1 MEILP
6 TALKDFKNYYNSH
19 WAELLGLACFFGG
32 ILISLLIDKLIPED
46 VNPHEPKEDLS
57 ELKICPLPQKGQ
69 NPPKFHPGEKLHQIN
84 TKALKR
90 TGIFTALAIAI
101 HNFPEGFATFIS
113 SLDNLTL
120 GIAIAIAVAIHNI
133 PEGLAVSLPIYHAT
147 GDKKKAFIYSAL
159 SGFAEPLGAFVG
171 ALILLPFIGDLT
183 LAISFAV
190 IAGIMVFISLDELL
204 PAAKTYDKAH
214 DSLYGLI
221 AGMAIMALSL
231 NLLAAKTSPRLL
243 NTRTT
248 SPFFIPSFFASL
260 ELIKIGSLEYMG
272 TLLVICKY
280 PEHLRFFLGRYEA
293 KHQRFLLSIP
303 HLVSAMPIFREE
315 FYPFC
320 PIHH

>member
-1 MEILP
+1 MTLFAGFSTAIGSIIAFFSRKDDLRVLSLGLGFSAGVMIYISFMEILP

-84 TKALKR
+84 TKALKH

-231 NLLAAKTSPRLL
+231 NLL
-243 NTRTT
+243 
-248 SPFFIPSFFASL
+248 
-260 ELIKIGSLEYMG
+260 EY
-272 TLLVICKY
+272 
-280 PEHLRFFLGRYEA
+280 
-293 KHQRFLLSIP
+293 
-303 HLVSAMPIFREE
+303 
-315 FYPFC
+315 
-320 PIHH
+320 

>member
-1 MEILP
+1 MLLTLFAGFSTAIGSIIAFFSRKDDLRVLSLGLGFSAGVMIYISFMEILP
-6 TALKDFKNYYNSH
+6 TALKDFKNHYDSH

-204 PAAKTYDKAH
+204 PAAKTYDKTH

-231 NLLAAKTSPRLL
+231 NLL
-243 NTRTT
+243 
-248 SPFFIPSFFASL
+248 
-260 ELIKIGSLEYMG
+260 G
-272 TLLVICKY
+272 
-280 PEHLRFFLGRYEA
+280 
-293 KHQRFLLSIP
+293 Q
-303 HLVSAMPIFREE
+303 
-315 FYPFC
+315 
-320 PIHH
+320 

>member
-1 MEILP
+1 MQFTFEQIFIAMLLTLFAGFSTAIGSIIAFFSRKDDLRVLSLGLGFSAGVMIYISFMEILP

-147 GDKKKAFIYSAL
+147 GDKKKAFIYSTL
-159 SGFAEPLGAFVG
+159 SGFAEPLGAFFG

-183 LAISFAV
+183 LAISFAIV
-190 IAGIMVFISLDELL
+190 AGIMIFISLDELL

-231 NLLAAKTSPRLL
+231 NLL
-243 NTRTT
+243 
-248 SPFFIPSFFASL
+248 
-260 ELIKIGSLEYMG
+260 G
-272 TLLVICKY
+272 
-280 PEHLRFFLGRYEA
+280 
-293 KHQRFLLSIP
+293 Q
-303 HLVSAMPIFREE
+303 
-315 FYPFC
+315 
-320 PIHH
+320 

>member
-1 MEILP
+1 LLTLFAGFSTAIGSIIAFFSRKDDLRVLSLGLGFSAGVMIYISFMEILP

-19 WAELLGLACFFGG
+19 WAELLGMACFFGG

-221 AGMAIMALSL
+221 AGMMIMALSL
-231 NLLAAKTSPRLL
+231 NLL
-243 NTRTT
+243 
-248 SPFFIPSFFASL
+248 
-260 ELIKIGSLEYMG
+260 EY
-272 TLLVICKY
+272 
-280 PEHLRFFLGRYEA
+280 
-293 KHQRFLLSIP
+293 
-303 HLVSAMPIFREE
+303 
-315 FYPFC
+315 
-320 PIHH
+320 

>member
-1 MEILP
+1 MQFTFEQIFIAMLLTLFSGFSTAIGSTIAFFSRKDDLRVLSLGLGFSAGVMIYISFMEILP
-6 TALKDFKNYYNSH
+6 TALKDFKNHYDSH

-133 PEGLAVSLPIYHAT
+133 PEGLAVSLPIYHVT

-159 SGFAEPLGAFVG
+159 SGLAEPLGAFVG

-231 NLLAAKTSPRLL
+231 NLL
-243 NTRTT
+243 
-248 SPFFIPSFFASL
+248 
-260 ELIKIGSLEYMG
+260 G
-272 TLLVICKY
+272 
-280 PEHLRFFLGRYEA
+280 
-293 KHQRFLLSIP
+293 Q
-303 HLVSAMPIFREE
+303 
-315 FYPFC
+315 
-320 PIHH
+320 

>member
-1 MEILP
+1 MFIAMLLTLFAGFSTAIGSIIAFFSRKDDLRVLSLGLGFSAGVMIYISFMEILP
-6 TALKDFKNYYNSH
+6 TALKDFKNHYDSH

-32 ILISLLIDKLIPED
+32 ILMSLLIDKLIPED

-159 SGFAEPLGAFVG
+159 SGLAEPLGAFVG

-221 AGMAIMALSL
+221 VGMAIMALSL
-231 NLLAAKTSPRLL
+231 NLL
-243 NTRTT
+243 
-248 SPFFIPSFFASL
+248 
-260 ELIKIGSLEYMG
+260 G
-272 TLLVICKY
+272 
-280 PEHLRFFLGRYEA
+280 
-293 KHQRFLLSIP
+293 Q
-303 HLVSAMPIFREE
+303 
-315 FYPFC
+315 
-320 PIHH
+320 

>member
-1 MEILP
+1 MQFTFEQIFIAMLLTLFAGFSTAIGSIIAFFSRKDDLRVLSLGLGFSAGVMIYISFMEILP
-6 TALKDFKNYYNSH
+6 TALKDFKNHYNSH

-221 AGMAIMALSL
+221 LGMAIMALSL
-231 NLLAAKTSPRLL
+231 NLL
-243 NTRTT
+243 
-248 SPFFIPSFFASL
+248 
-260 ELIKIGSLEYMG
+260 G
-272 TLLVICKY
+272 
-280 PEHLRFFLGRYEA
+280 
-293 KHQRFLLSIP
+293 Q
-303 HLVSAMPIFREE
+303 
-315 FYPFC
+315 
-320 PIHH
+320 

>member
-1 MEILP
+1 MLLTLFAGFSTAIGSIIAFFSRKDDLRVLSLGLGFSAGVMIYISFMEILP
-6 TALKDFKNYYNSH
+6 TALKDFKNHYDSH

-46 VNPHEPKEDLS
+46 VNPHEPKKDLS

-221 AGMAIMALSL
+221 LGMAIMALSL
-231 NLLAAKTSPRLL
+231 NLL
-243 NTRTT
+243 
-248 SPFFIPSFFASL
+248 
-260 ELIKIGSLEYMG
+260 G
-272 TLLVICKY
+272 
-280 PEHLRFFLGRYEA
+280 
-293 KHQRFLLSIP
+293 Q
-303 HLVSAMPIFREE
+303 
-315 FYPFC
+315 
-320 PIHH
+320 

>member
-1 MEILP
+1 MQFTFEQIFIAMLLTLFAGFSTAIGSIIAFFSRKDDLRVLSLGLGFSAGVMIYISFMEILP
-6 TALKDFKNYYNSH
+6 TALKDFKNHYDSH

-101 HNFPEGFATFIS
+101 HNFPEGLATFIS

-231 NLLAAKTSPRLL
+231 NLL
-243 NTRTT
+243 
-248 SPFFIPSFFASL
+248 
-260 ELIKIGSLEYMG
+260 G
-272 TLLVICKY
+272 
-280 PEHLRFFLGRYEA
+280 
-293 KHQRFLLSIP
+293 Q
-303 HLVSAMPIFREE
+303 
-315 FYPFC
+315 
-320 PIHH
+320 

>member
-1 MEILP
+1 QFTFEQIFIAMLLTLFAGFSTAIGSIIAFFSRKDDLRVLSLGLGFSAGVMIYISFMEILP
-6 TALKDFKNYYNSH
+6 TALKDFKNHYDSH

-231 NLLAAKTSPRLL
+231 NLL
-243 NTRTT
+243 
-248 SPFFIPSFFASL
+248 
-260 ELIKIGSLEYMG
+260 G
-272 TLLVICKY
+272 
-280 PEHLRFFLGRYEA
+280 
-293 KHQRFLLSIP
+293 Q
-303 HLVSAMPIFREE
+303 
-315 FYPFC
+315 
-320 PIHH
+320 

>member
-1 MEILP
+1 MLLTLFAGFSTAIGSIIAFFSRKDDLRVLSLGLGFSAGVMIYISFMEILP

-231 NLLAAKTSPRLL
+231 NLL
-243 NTRTT
+243 
-248 SPFFIPSFFASL
+248 
-260 ELIKIGSLEYMG
+260 EY
-272 TLLVICKY
+272 
-280 PEHLRFFLGRYEA
+280 
-293 KHQRFLLSIP
+293 
-303 HLVSAMPIFREE
+303 
-315 FYPFC
+315 
-320 PIHH
+320 

>member
-1 MEILP
+1 MQFTFEQIFIAMLLTLFAGFSTAIGSIIAFFSRKDDLRVLSLGLGFSAGVMIYISFMEILP
-6 TALKDFKNYYNSH
+6 TALKDFKNHYDSH

-69 NPPKFHPGEKLHQIN
+69 NPLKFHPGEKLHQIN
-84 TKALKR
+84 TKALKH

-221 AGMAIMALSL
+221 AGMMIMALSL
-231 NLLAAKTSPRLL
+231 NLL
-243 NTRTT
+243 
-248 SPFFIPSFFASL
+248 
-260 ELIKIGSLEYMG
+260 EY
-272 TLLVICKY
+272 
-280 PEHLRFFLGRYEA
+280 
-293 KHQRFLLSIP
+293 
-303 HLVSAMPIFREE
+303 
-315 FYPFC
+315 
-320 PIHH
+320 

>member
-1 MEILP
+1 MQFTFEQIFIAMLLTLFAGFSTAIGSIIAFFSRKDDLRVLSLGLGFSAGVMIYISFMEILP
-6 TALKDFKNYYNSH
+6 TALKDFKNHYDSH
-19 WAELLGLACFFGG
+19 WAEFLGLACFFGG

-221 AGMAIMALSL
+221 AGMMIMALSL
-231 NLLAAKTSPRLL
+231 NLL
-243 NTRTT
+243 
-248 SPFFIPSFFASL
+248 
-260 ELIKIGSLEYMG
+260 EY
-272 TLLVICKY
+272 
-280 PEHLRFFLGRYEA
+280 
-293 KHQRFLLSIP
+293 
-303 HLVSAMPIFREE
+303 
-315 FYPFC
+315 
-320 PIHH
+320 

>member
-1 MEILP
+1 MQFTFEQIFIAMLLTLFAGFSTAIGSIIAFFSRKDDLRVLSLGLGFSAGVMIYISFMEILP
-6 TALKDFKNYYNSH
+6 TALKDFKNHYDSH

-159 SGFAEPLGAFVG
+159 SGLAEPLGAFVG

-221 AGMAIMALSL
+221 VGMPIMALSL
-231 NLLAAKTSPRLL
+231 NLL
-243 NTRTT
+243 
-248 SPFFIPSFFASL
+248 
-260 ELIKIGSLEYMG
+260 G
-272 TLLVICKY
+272 
-280 PEHLRFFLGRYEA
+280 
-293 KHQRFLLSIP
+293 Q
-303 HLVSAMPIFREE
+303 
-315 FYPFC
+315 
-320 PIHH
+320 

>member
-1 MEILP
+1 MQFTFEQIFIAMLLTLFAGFSTAIGSIIAFFSRKNDLRVLSLGLGFSAGVMIYISFMEILP
-6 TALKDFKNYYNSH
+6 TALKDFKNYYDSH

-204 PAAKTYDKAH
+204 PAAKTYDKTH

-231 NLLAAKTSPRLL
+231 NLL
-243 NTRTT
+243 
-248 SPFFIPSFFASL
+248 
-260 ELIKIGSLEYMG
+260 G
-272 TLLVICKY
+272 
-280 PEHLRFFLGRYEA
+280 
-293 KHQRFLLSIP
+293 Q
-303 HLVSAMPIFREE
+303 
-315 FYPFC
+315 
-320 PIHH
+320 

>member
-1 MEILP
+1 MQFTFEQIFIAMLLTLFAGCSTAIGSISACFSRKDDLSVLSLGLGFSAGVMIYICFMEILP

-19 WAELLGLACFFGG
+19 WAELLGMACFFGG

-231 NLLAAKTSPRLL
+231 NLL
-243 NTRTT
+243 
-248 SPFFIPSFFASL
+248 
-260 ELIKIGSLEYMG
+260 G
-272 TLLVICKY
+272 
-280 PEHLRFFLGRYEA
+280 
-293 KHQRFLLSIP
+293 Q
-303 HLVSAMPIFREE
+303 
-315 FYPFC
+315 
-320 PIHH
+320 

>member
-1 MEILP
+1 MQFTFEQIFIAMLLTLFAGFSTAIGSIIAFFSRKDDLRVLSLGLGSSAGVMIYISFMEILP

-221 AGMAIMALSL
+221 AGMMIMALSL
-231 NLLAAKTSPRLL
+231 NLL
-243 NTRTT
+243 
-248 SPFFIPSFFASL
+248 
-260 ELIKIGSLEYMG
+260 EY
-272 TLLVICKY
+272 
-280 PEHLRFFLGRYEA
+280 
-293 KHQRFLLSIP
+293 
-303 HLVSAMPIFREE
+303 
-315 FYPFC
+315 
-320 PIHH
+320 

>member
-1 MEILP
+1 MQFTFEQIFIAMLLTLFAGFSTAIGSIIAFFSRKDDLRVLSLGLGFSAGVMIYISFMEILP
-6 TALKDFKNYYNSH
+6 TALKDFKNHYDSH

-32 ILISLLIDKLIPED
+32 ILMSLLIDKLISED

-159 SGFAEPLGAFVG
+159 SGLAEPLGAFVG

-221 AGMAIMALSL
+221 VGMAIMALSL
-231 NLLAAKTSPRLL
+231 NLL
-243 NTRTT
+243 
-248 SPFFIPSFFASL
+248 
-260 ELIKIGSLEYMG
+260 G
-272 TLLVICKY
+272 
-280 PEHLRFFLGRYEA
+280 
-293 KHQRFLLSIP
+293 Q
-303 HLVSAMPIFREE
+303 
-315 FYPFC
+315 
-320 PIHH
+320 

>member
-1 MEILP
+1 MQFTFEQIFIAMLLTLFAGFSTAIGSIIAFFSRKDDLRVLSLGLGFSAGVMIYISFMEILP

-19 WAELLGLACFFGG
+19 WAELLGMACFFGG

-221 AGMAIMALSL
+221 VGMAIMALSL
-231 NLLAAKTSPRLL
+231 NLL
-243 NTRTT
+243 
-248 SPFFIPSFFASL
+248 
-260 ELIKIGSLEYMG
+260 G
-272 TLLVICKY
+272 
-280 PEHLRFFLGRYEA
+280 
-293 KHQRFLLSIP
+293 Q
-303 HLVSAMPIFREE
+303 
-315 FYPFC
+315 
-320 PIHH
+320 

>member
-1 MEILP
+1 MQFTFEQIFIAILLTLFAGFSTAIGSIIAFFSRKDDLRVLSLGLGFSAGVMIYISFMEILP
-6 TALKDFKNYYNSH
+6 TALKDFKNHYDSH

-69 NPPKFHPGEKLHQIN
+69 NPPKFHPGEKLHQVN

-120 GIAIAIAVAIHNI
+120 GVAIAIAVAIHNI

-231 NLLAAKTSPRLL
+231 NLL
-243 NTRTT
+243 
-248 SPFFIPSFFASL
+248 
-260 ELIKIGSLEYMG
+260 G
-272 TLLVICKY
+272 
-280 PEHLRFFLGRYEA
+280 
-293 KHQRFLLSIP
+293 Q
-303 HLVSAMPIFREE
+303 
-315 FYPFC
+315 
-320 PIHH
+320 

>member
-1 MEILP
+1 QFTFEQIFIAMLLTLFAGFSTAIGSIIAFFSRKDDLRVLSLGLGFSAGVMIYISFMEILP
-6 TALKDFKNYYNSH
+6 TALKDFKNHYDSH

-159 SGFAEPLGAFVG
+159 SGLAEPLGAFVG

-221 AGMAIMALSL
+221 VGMAIMALSL
-231 NLLAAKTSPRLL
+231 NLL
-243 NTRTT
+243 
-248 SPFFIPSFFASL
+248 
-260 ELIKIGSLEYMG
+260 G
-272 TLLVICKY
+272 
-280 PEHLRFFLGRYEA
+280 
-293 KHQRFLLSIP
+293 Q
-303 HLVSAMPIFREE
+303 
-315 FYPFC
+315 
-320 PIHH
+320 

>member
-1 MEILP
+1 MQFTFEQIFIAMLLTLFAGFSTAIGSIIAFFSRKDDLRVLSLGLGFSAGVMIYISFMEILP
-6 TALKDFKNYYNSH
+6 TALKDFKNHYDSH

-190 IAGIMVFISLDELL
+190 VAGIMVFISLDELL

-221 AGMAIMALSL
+221 VGMAIMALSL
-231 NLLAAKTSPRLL
+231 NLL
-243 NTRTT
+243 
-248 SPFFIPSFFASL
+248 
-260 ELIKIGSLEYMG
+260 G
-272 TLLVICKY
+272 
-280 PEHLRFFLGRYEA
+280 
-293 KHQRFLLSIP
+293 Q
-303 HLVSAMPIFREE
+303 
-315 FYPFC
+315 
-320 PIHH
+320 

>member
-1 MEILP
+1 MQFTFEQIFIAILLTLFAGFSTAIGSIIAFFSRKDDLRVLSLGLGFSAGVMIYISFMEILP
-6 TALKDFKNYYNSH
+6 TAFKDFKNHYDSH

-204 PAAKTYDKAH
+204 PAAKTYDKTH

-231 NLLAAKTSPRLL
+231 NLL
-243 NTRTT
+243 
-248 SPFFIPSFFASL
+248 
-260 ELIKIGSLEYMG
+260 G
-272 TLLVICKY
+272 
-280 PEHLRFFLGRYEA
+280 
-293 KHQRFLLSIP
+293 Q
-303 HLVSAMPIFREE
+303 
-315 FYPFC
+315 
-320 PIHH
+320 

>member
-1 MEILP
+1 MQFTFEQIFIAMLLTLFAGFSTAIGSIIAFFSRKDDLRVLSLGLGFSAGVMIYISFMEILP
-6 TALKDFKNYYNSH
+6 TALKDFKNHYDSH
-19 WAELLGLACFFGG
+19 WAELLGLAYFFSG

-221 AGMAIMALSL
+221 LGMAIMALSL
-231 NLLAAKTSPRLL
+231 NLL
-243 NTRTT
+243 
-248 SPFFIPSFFASL
+248 
-260 ELIKIGSLEYMG
+260 G
-272 TLLVICKY
+272 
-280 PEHLRFFLGRYEA
+280 
-293 KHQRFLLSIP
+293 Q
-303 HLVSAMPIFREE
+303 
-315 FYPFC
+315 
-320 PIHH
+320 

>member
-1 MEILP
+1 MQFTFEQIFIAMLLTLFAGFSTAIGSIIAFFSRKDDLRVLSLGLGFSAGVMIYISFMEILP
-6 TALKDFKNYYNSH
+6 TALKDFKNHYDSH

-231 NLLAAKTSPRLL
+231 NLL
-243 NTRTT
+243 
-248 SPFFIPSFFASL
+248 
-260 ELIKIGSLEYMG
+260 G
-272 TLLVICKY
+272 
-280 PEHLRFFLGRYEA
+280 
-293 KHQRFLLSIP
+293 Q
-303 HLVSAMPIFREE
+303 
-315 FYPFC
+315 
-320 PIHH
+320 

>member
-1 MEILP
+1 MQFTFEQIFIAILLTLFAGFSTAIGSTIAFFSRKDDLRVLSLGLGFSAGVMIYISFMEILP
-6 TALKDFKNYYNSH
+6 TALKDFKNHYDSH

-159 SGFAEPLGAFVG
+159 SGLAEPLGAFVG

-221 AGMAIMALSL
+221 AGMVIMALSL
-231 NLLAAKTSPRLL
+231 NLL
-243 NTRTT
+243 
-248 SPFFIPSFFASL
+248 
-260 ELIKIGSLEYMG
+260 G
-272 TLLVICKY
+272 
-280 PEHLRFFLGRYEA
+280 
-293 KHQRFLLSIP
+293 Q
-303 HLVSAMPIFREE
+303 
-315 FYPFC
+315 
-320 PIHH
+320 

>member
-1 MEILP
+1 MQFTFEQIFIAMLLTLFAGFSTAIGSIIAFFSRKDDLRVLSLGLGFSVGVMIYISFMEILP
-6 TALKDFKNYYNSH
+6 TALKDFKNHYDSH

-69 NPPKFHPGEKLHQIN
+69 NPPKFHPGEKLHQVN

-120 GIAIAIAVAIHNI
+120 GVAIAIAVAIHNI

-231 NLLAAKTSPRLL
+231 NLL
-243 NTRTT
+243 
-248 SPFFIPSFFASL
+248 
-260 ELIKIGSLEYMG
+260 G
-272 TLLVICKY
+272 
-280 PEHLRFFLGRYEA
+280 
-293 KHQRFLLSIP
+293 Q
-303 HLVSAMPIFREE
+303 
-315 FYPFC
+315 
-320 PIHH
+320 

>member
-1 MEILP
+1 MQFTFEQIFIAMLLTLFAGFSTAIGSIIAFFSRKDDLRVLSLGLGFSAGVMIYISFMEILP
-6 TALKDFKNYYNSH
+6 TALKDFKNHYDSH

-159 SGFAEPLGAFVG
+159 SGFSEPLGAFVG

-231 NLLAAKTSPRLL
+231 NLL
-243 NTRTT
+243 
-248 SPFFIPSFFASL
+248 
-260 ELIKIGSLEYMG
+260 G
-272 TLLVICKY
+272 
-280 PEHLRFFLGRYEA
+280 
-293 KHQRFLLSIP
+293 Q
-303 HLVSAMPIFREE
+303 
-315 FYPFC
+315 
-320 PIHH
+320 

>member
-1 MEILP
+1 MQFTFEQIFIAILLTLFAGFSTAIGSTIAFFSRKDDLRVLSLGLGFSAGVMIYISFMEILP
-6 TALKDFKNYYNSH
+6 TALKDFKNHYDSH

-84 TKALKR
+84 TKALKH

-159 SGFAEPLGAFVG
+159 SGLAEPLGAFVG

-231 NLLAAKTSPRLL
+231 NLL
-243 NTRTT
+243 
-248 SPFFIPSFFASL
+248 
-260 ELIKIGSLEYMG
+260 EY
-272 TLLVICKY
+272 
-280 PEHLRFFLGRYEA
+280 
-293 KHQRFLLSIP
+293 
-303 HLVSAMPIFREE
+303 
-315 FYPFC
+315 
-320 PIHH
+320 

>member
-1 MEILP
+1 MQFTFEQIFIAMLLTLFAGFSTAIGSIIAFFSRKDDLRVLSLGLGFSAGVMIYISFMEILP
-6 TALKDFKNYYNSH
+6 TALKDFKNHYDSH

-32 ILISLLIDKLIPED
+32 ILMSLLIDKLIPED

-159 SGFAEPLGAFVG
+159 SGLAEPLGAFVG

-221 AGMAIMALSL
+221 AGMMIMALSL
-231 NLLAAKTSPRLL
+231 NLL
-243 NTRTT
+243 
-248 SPFFIPSFFASL
+248 
-260 ELIKIGSLEYMG
+260 EY
-272 TLLVICKY
+272 
-280 PEHLRFFLGRYEA
+280 
-293 KHQRFLLSIP
+293 
-303 HLVSAMPIFREE
+303 
-315 FYPFC
+315 
-320 PIHH
+320 

>member
-1 MEILP
+1 MQFTFEQISIAMLLTLFAGFSTAIGSTIAFFSRKDDLRVLSLGLGFSAGVMIYISFMEILP
-6 TALKDFKNYYNSH
+6 TALKDFKNHYDSH

-159 SGFAEPLGAFVG
+159 SGLAEPLGAFVG

-231 NLLAAKTSPRLL
+231 NLL
-243 NTRTT
+243 
-248 SPFFIPSFFASL
+248 
-260 ELIKIGSLEYMG
+260 G
-272 TLLVICKY
+272 
-280 PEHLRFFLGRYEA
+280 
-293 KHQRFLLSIP
+293 Q
-303 HLVSAMPIFREE
+303 
-315 FYPFC
+315 
-320 PIHH
+320 

>member
-1 MEILP
+1 MQFTFEQIFISMLLTLFAGFSTAIGSIIAFFSRKDDLRVLSLGLGFSAGVMIYISFMEILP
-6 TALKDFKNYYNSH
+6 TALKDFKNHYDSH

-159 SGFAEPLGAFVG
+159 SGLAEPLGAFVG

-221 AGMAIMALSL
+221 VGMAIMALSL
-231 NLLAAKTSPRLL
+231 NLL
-243 NTRTT
+243 
-248 SPFFIPSFFASL
+248 
-260 ELIKIGSLEYMG
+260 G
-272 TLLVICKY
+272 
-280 PEHLRFFLGRYEA
+280 
-293 KHQRFLLSIP
+293 Q
-303 HLVSAMPIFREE
+303 
-315 FYPFC
+315 
-320 PIHH
+320 

>member
-1 MEILP
+1 QIFIAILLTLFAGFSTAIGSTIAFFSRKDDLRVLSLGLGFSAGVMIYISFMEILP
-6 TALKDFKNYYNSH
+6 TALKDFKNHYDSH

-159 SGFAEPLGAFVG
+159 SGLAEPLGAFVG

-231 NLLAAKTSPRLL
+231 NLL
-243 NTRTT
+243 
-248 SPFFIPSFFASL
+248 
-260 ELIKIGSLEYMG
+260 G
-272 TLLVICKY
+272 
-280 PEHLRFFLGRYEA
+280 
-293 KHQRFLLSIP
+293 Q
-303 HLVSAMPIFREE
+303 
-315 FYPFC
+315 
-320 PIHH
+320 

>member
-1 MEILP
+1 MQFTFEQIFIAMLLTLFAGFSTAIGSIIAFFSKKDDLRVLSLGLGFSAGVMIYISFMEILP
-6 TALKDFKNYYNSH
+6 TALKDFKNHYDSH

-32 ILISLLIDKLIPED
+32 IFISLLIDKLIPED

-69 NPPKFHPGEKLHQIN
+69 NPPQFHPGEKLQQVN

-90 TGIFTALAIAI
+90 TGFFTALAIAI

-171 ALILLPFIGDLT
+171 ALILLPFIGDLA
-183 LAISFAV
+183 LAVSFAV
-190 IAGIMVFISLDELL
+190 IAGVMVFISLDELL

-231 NLLAAKTSPRLL
+231 NLL
-243 NTRTT
+243 
-248 SPFFIPSFFASL
+248 
-260 ELIKIGSLEYMG
+260 G
-272 TLLVICKY
+272 
-280 PEHLRFFLGRYEA
+280 
-293 KHQRFLLSIP
+293 Q
-303 HLVSAMPIFREE
+303 
-315 FYPFC
+315 
-320 PIHH
+320 

>member
-1 MEILP
+1 MQFTFEQIFIAMLLTLFAGFSTAIGSIIAFFSRKDDLRVLSLGLGFSAGVMIYISFMEILP
-6 TALKDFKNYYNSH
+6 TALKDFKNHYDSH

-69 NPPKFHPGEKLHQIN
+69 NPPKFHPGEKLHQIS

-231 NLLAAKTSPRLL
+231 NLL
-243 NTRTT
+243 
-248 SPFFIPSFFASL
+248 
-260 ELIKIGSLEYMG
+260 G
-272 TLLVICKY
+272 
-280 PEHLRFFLGRYEA
+280 
-293 KHQRFLLSIP
+293 Q
-303 HLVSAMPIFREE
+303 
-315 FYPFC
+315 
-320 PIHH
+320 

>member
-1 MEILP
+1 MLLTLFAGFSTAIGSTIAFFSRKDDLRVLSLGLGFSAGVMIYISFMEILP
-6 TALKDFKNYYNSH
+6 TALKDFKNHYDSH

-159 SGFAEPLGAFVG
+159 SGLAEPLGAFVG

-231 NLLAAKTSPRLL
+231 NLL
-243 NTRTT
+243 
-248 SPFFIPSFFASL
+248 
-260 ELIKIGSLEYMG
+260 G
-272 TLLVICKY
+272 
-280 PEHLRFFLGRYEA
+280 
-293 KHQRFLLSIP
+293 Q
-303 HLVSAMPIFREE
+303 
-315 FYPFC
+315 
-320 PIHH
+320 

>member
-1 MEILP
+1 MQFTFEQIFIAMLLTLFAGFSTAIGSIIAFFSRKDDLRVLSLGLGFSAGVMIYISFMEILP
-6 TALKDFKNYYNSH
+6 TALKDFKNHYDSH

-221 AGMAIMALSL
+221 AGMMIMA
-231 NLLAAKTSPRLL
+231 
-243 NTRTT
+243 
-248 SPFFIPSFFASL
+248 
-260 ELIKIGSLEYMG
+260 
-272 TLLVICKY
+272 
-280 PEHLRFFLGRYEA
+280 
-293 KHQRFLLSIP
+293 
-303 HLVSAMPIFREE
+303 
-315 FYPFC
+315 
-320 PIHH
+320 

>member
-1 MEILP
+1 MQFTFEQIFIAMLLTLFAGFSTAIGSIIAFFSRKDDLRVLSLGLGFSAGVMIYISFMEILP

-19 WAELLGLACFFGG
+19 WAELLGMACFFGG
-32 ILISLLIDKLIPED
+32 ILISLLVDKLIPED

-221 AGMAIMALSL
+221 AGMMIMALSL
-231 NLLAAKTSPRLL
+231 NLL
-243 NTRTT
+243 
-248 SPFFIPSFFASL
+248 
-260 ELIKIGSLEYMG
+260 EY
-272 TLLVICKY
+272 
-280 PEHLRFFLGRYEA
+280 
-293 KHQRFLLSIP
+293 
-303 HLVSAMPIFREE
+303 
-315 FYPFC
+315 
-320 PIHH
+320 